1 MVLKLNK
8 EKFNSKVKQELKEKM
23 AKERSSMYLGVV
35 ISIIGMLIGCIVA
48 YAAYLY
54 FGINSPTNLFCF
66 ILGIAVFCLGFNKLF
81 EGIGDYR
88 SKMDYAKYKVDV
100 YGAYGV
106 ASFGSKTPE
115 REITF
120 ENGVFTEKSS
130 FGENGVIILVEA
142 KDILRVYVLA
152 DHSAMLLVT
161 PDLIRPCILLS
172 DAFDGFNCSEII
184 NEIKKYNE
192 GVFVKQLVPTFNVR
206 QLEHFAV
213 QSISAIVN
221 TNIEDWV
228 SVIFNDSI
236 EDYVDDAPVIE
247 NKEEVKSESSE
258 GKVEEKSLENVETV
272 QTETKAGNYTYAE
285 KSESEDEK
293 PESEDKKP
301 EEEKVEDKAEDKKG
315 DSAESIPAE
324 ETKEDSEDEVD
335 NKEVDSVNN

>member
-35 ISIIGMLIGCIVA
+35 TSLIAMLIGCIVS

-54 FGINSPTNLFCF
+54 FGINNPTNLFCF
-66 ILGIAVFCLGFNKLF
+66 ILGIAVFCLGFNRLF
-81 EGIGDYR
+81 EGIGDYH
-88 SKMDYAKYKVDV
+88 SKIEYAKYKVNV

-115 REITF
+115 REIIF
-120 ENGVFTEKSS
+120 ENGVFTEKSTFG
-130 FGENGVIILVEA
+130 FGEDGVITLVEA
-142 KDILRVYVLA
+142 KNILRVYVLA

-161 PDLIRPCILLS
+161 PDLLRPCILLS

-192 GVFVKQLVPTFNVR
+192 GVFVKQLIPTFNVK
-206 QLEHFAV
+206 QLEHLAV

-221 TNIEDWV
+221 MDVVEWISAVLD
-228 SVIFNDSI
+228 DSL
-236 EDYVDDAPVIE
+236 EDYVDDAPAIE
-247 NKEEVKSESSE
+247 NKEETNSESL
-258 GKVEEKSLENVETV
+258 EEKVKEKSTENVDTV

-285 KSESEDEK
+285 KSEDE
-293 PESEDKKP
+293 KP
-301 EEEKVEDKAEDKKG
+301 EEEKEEKAEVKKD
-315 DSAESIPAE
+315 DSTESTPAE
-324 ETKEDSEDEVD
+324 EIKEDSEDEVE

>member
-81 EGIGDYR
+81 EGIGDYQ
-88 SKMDYAKYKVDV
+88 SKIEYAKYKVNV

-115 REITF
+115 REIIF
-120 ENGVFTEKSS
+120 ENGVFTEKGTFG
-130 FGENGVIILVEA
+130 FGEDGVITLVEA
-142 KDILRVYVLA
+142 KNILRVYVLA

-161 PDLIRPCILLS
+161 PDLVRPCILLS

-184 NEIKKYNE
+184 NELKKCNE
-192 GVFVKQLVPTFNVR
+192 GVFVKQLVPTFKVK

-247 NKEEVKSESSE
+247 SKEEVKSESSE
-258 GKVEEKSLENVETV
+258 EKVEERSVENTETV

-285 KSESEDEK
+285 KSEDE
-293 PESEDKKP
+293 KP
-301 EEEKVEDKAEDKKG
+301 EEEKEEKAEVKKD
-315 DSAESIPAE
+315 DSTESTPAKE
-324 ETKEDSEDEVD
+324 IKEDSEDKVE

>member
-35 ISIIGMLIGCIVA
+35 ISIIGMLVGCIVA

-66 ILGIAVFCLGFNKLF
+66 ILGIAVFCLGFNRLF
-81 EGIGDYR
+81 EGIGDYQ
-88 SKMDYAKYKVDV
+88 SKREYAKYKVNV

-130 FGENGVIILVEA
+130 FGENGVVNLVEA

-184 NEIKKYNE
+184 NEIKKYNK
-192 GVFVKQLVPTFNVR
+192 GVFVKQLVSTFNVR

-236 EDYVDDAPVIE
+236 EDYVDDAPV
-247 NKEEVKSESSE
+247 E
-258 GKVEEKSLENVETV
+258 GKVEEKSLENVETI
-272 QTETKAGNYTYAE
+272 QTETKTGNYTYAE
-285 KSESEDEK
+285 KSEDEK
-293 PESEDKKP
+293 S
-301 EEEKVEDKAEDKKG
+301 EEEKEEKAEVKKD
-315 DSAESIPAE
+315 DSTESTPAE
-324 ETKEDSEDEVD
+324 EIKEDSEDKVE

>member
-8 EKFNSKVKQELKEKM
+8 EKFNSKVKQGLKEKM

-35 ISIIGMLIGCIVA
+35 ISIIGMLVGCIVA

-66 ILGIAVFCLGFNKLF
+66 ILGIAVFCLGFNRLF
-81 EGIGDYR
+81 EGIGDYQ
-88 SKMDYAKYKVDV
+88 SKMEYAKYKVDV
-100 YGAYGV
+100 FGAYGV

-130 FGENGVIILVEA
+130 FGENGVINLVEA
-142 KDILRVYVLA
+142 KDVLRVYVLT
-152 DHSAMLLVT
+152 DHSAMLLAT
-161 PDLIRPCILLS
+161 PDLVHPCILLS

-192 GVFVKQLVPTFNVR
+192 GVFVKQLIPTFNVK
-206 QLEHFAV
+206 QLEHLAV

-221 TNIEDWV
+221 MDVVEWISAVLD
-228 SVIFNDSI
+228 DSL
-236 EDYVDDAPVIE
+236 EDYVDDAPAIK
-247 NKEEVKSESSE
+247 NKEETNSESL
-258 GKVEEKSLENVETV
+258 EEKVKEKSTENVDTV

-285 KSESEDEK
+285 KSEDE
-293 PESEDKKP
+293 KP
-301 EEEKVEDKAEDKKG
+301 EEEKEGKAEVKKD
-315 DSAESIPAE
+315 DSTESIPAE
-324 ETKEDSEDEVD
+324 ETKEDSEDKVE

>member
-1 MVLKLNK
+1 MILKLNK

-23 AKERSSMYLGVV
+23 AKERSSMYSGVV

-81 EGIGDYR
+81 EGIGDYQ
-88 SKMDYAKYKVDV
+88 SKMEYAKYKVDV

-115 REITF
+115 REIIF
-120 ENGVFTEKSS
+120 ENGAFTEKSS
-130 FGENGVIILVEA
+130 FGENGVINLVEA

-152 DHSAMLLVT
+152 NHSAMLLVT
-161 PDLIRPCILLS
+161 SDLVRPCILLS

-213 QSISAIVN
+213 QSISAIIN

-258 GKVEEKSLENVETV
+258 EKVEENSVENTETV
-272 QTETKAGNYTYAE
+272 QIETKAGNYTYSE
-285 KSESEDEK
+285 KSEDEK
-293 PESEDKKP
+293 PE
-301 EEEKVEDKAEDKKG
+301 EEKAEDKKD
-315 DSAESIPAE
+315 DSTESTPAKE
-324 ETKEDSEDEVD
+324 IKEDSKDKVE
-335 NKEVDSVNN
+335 NKEVDSANN

>member
-35 ISIIGMLIGCIVA
+35 TSLIAMLIGCIVS

-54 FGINSPTNLFCF
+54 FGINNPTNLFCF
-66 ILGIAVFCLGFNKLF
+66 ILGIAVFCLGFNRLF
-81 EGIGDYR
+81 EGIGDYH
-88 SKMDYAKYKVDV
+88 SKIEYAKYKVNV

-115 REITF
+115 REIIF
-120 ENGVFTEKSS
+120 ENGVFTEKSTFG
-130 FGENGVIILVEA
+130 FGEDGVITLVEA
-142 KDILRVYVLA
+142 KNILRVYVLA

-161 PDLIRPCILLS
+161 PDLLRPCILLA

-192 GVFVKQLVPTFNVR
+192 GVFVKQLIPTFKVK

-221 TNIEDWV
+221 MNIEDWV

-236 EDYVDDAPVIE
+236 EDYVDDAPAVE
-247 NKEEVKSESSE
+247 SREEVKSESSE
-258 GKVEEKSLENVETV
+258 EKVEEKSVENVETA
-272 QTETKAGNYTYAE
+272 QAETKAGNYTYAE
-285 KSESEDEK
+285 KSEDE
-293 PESEDKKP
+293 KP
-301 EEEKVEDKAEDKKG
+301 EEEKAEDKK
-315 DSAESIPAE
+315 DDSTEPTSAEEI
-324 ETKEDSEDEVD
+324 KEDSEDKVE

>member
-35 ISIIGMLIGCIVA
+35 TSLIAMLIGCIVS

-54 FGINSPTNLFCF
+54 FGINNPTNLFCF
-66 ILGIAVFCLGFNKLF
+66 ILGIAVFCLGFNGLF
-81 EGIGDYR
+81 EGIGDYH
-88 SKMDYAKYKVDV
+88 SKIEYAKYKVDV
-100 YGAYGV
+100 FGAYGV

-130 FGENGVIILVEA
+130 FGENSVVTLVEA
-142 KDILRVYVLA
+142 KNILRIYVLA

-161 PDLIRPCILLS
+161 TDLVHPCILLS
-172 DAFDGFNCSEII
+172 DAFDGFNCSDII
-184 NEIKKYNE
+184 KEIKKYNE
-192 GVFVKQLVPTFNVR
+192 GVFVKQLIPTFNVK
-206 QLEHFAV
+206 QLEHLAV

-221 TNIEDWV
+221 MDVVEWISAV
-228 SVIFNDSI
+228 LGDSL
-236 EDYVDDAPVIE
+236 EDYVDDAPAIE
-247 NKEEVKSESSE
+247 NKEETNSEYSE
-258 GKVEEKSLENVETV
+258 EKVEEKSTENVDTV

-285 KSESEDEK
+285 KSESKDE
-293 PESEDKKP
+293 KP

-315 DSAESIPAE
+315 DSTESTSESAPAKE
-324 ETKEDSEDEVD
+324 VKEDFEDNAETKEY
-335 NKEVDSVNN
+335 DSVNN

>member
-23 AKERSSMYLGVV
+23 AKERSLMYLGVV
-35 ISIIGMLIGCIVA
+35 ISLIAMLVGCIVS

-66 ILGIAVFCLGFNKLF
+66 ILGIAVFCLGFNRLF
-81 EGIGDYR
+81 EGIGDYQ
-88 SKMDYAKYKVDV
+88 SKVEYAKYKVDV
-100 YGAYGV
+100 FGAYGV

-130 FGENGVIILVEA
+130 FGENGVINLVEA
-142 KDILRVYVLA
+142 KDILRVYVLT

-161 PDLIRPCILLS
+161 PDLVRPCILLA
-172 DAFDGFNCSEII
+172 DVFDGFNCSEII

-192 GVFVKQLVPTFNVR
+192 GVFVKQLIPTFNVK
-206 QLEHFAV
+206 QLEHLAV

-221 TNIEDWV
+221 MDVVEWISAV
-228 SVIFNDSI
+228 LGDSL
-236 EDYVDDAPVIE
+236 EDYVDDALAIE
-247 NKEEVKSESSE
+247 NKEETKSESSE
-258 GKVEEKSLENVETV
+258 EKVGEKSTENVDTV

-293 PESEDKKP
+293 PE
-301 EEEKVEDKAEDKKG
+301 EEKVEDKAKDKKD
-315 DSAESIPAE
+315 DSTESTPAE
-324 ETKEDSEDEVD
+324 EIKEDSEDEVE

>member
-1 MVLKLNK
+1 MVLKLNM

-35 ISIIGMLIGCIVA
+35 ISLIAMLVGCIVS

-81 EGIGDYR
+81 EGIGDYQ

-120 ENGVFTEKSS
+120 ENGTFTEKSS
-130 FGENGVIILVEA
+130 FGENGVINLVEA

-228 SVIFNDSI
+228 SVVFNDSI

-258 GKVEEKSLENVETV
+258 EKVKEKSVENVKTV
-272 QTETKAGNYTYAE
+272 QTETRAGNYTYAE
-285 KSESEDEK
+285 KSEDE
-293 PESEDKKP
+293 KP
-301 EEEKVEDKAEDKKG
+301 EEEKEEKAEVKKDDSTESTSAEEIEG
-315 DSAESIPAE
+315 DSEGKVE
-324 ETKEDSEDEVD
+324 

>member
-130 FGENGVIILVEA
+130 FGENGVINLVEA
-142 KDILRVYVLA
+142 KNILRIYVLA

-161 PDLIRPCILLS
+161 ADLVHPCILLS
-172 DAFDGFNCSEII
+172 DAFDGFNCSNIIKEIR
-184 NEIKKYNE
+184 KYNE
-192 GVFVKQLVPTFNVR
+192 GVFVKQLIPTFNVK
-206 QLEHFAV
+206 QLEHLAV

-221 TNIEDWV
+221 MDVVEWISAV
-228 SVIFNDSI
+228 LGDSL
-236 EDYVDDAPVIE
+236 EDYVDDAPAIE
-247 NKEEVKSESSE
+247 NKEETNSESSE
-258 GKVEEKSLENVETV
+258 EKVEEKSTENVDTV

-285 KSESEDEK
+285 KSEDE
-293 PESEDKKP
+293 KP
-301 EEEKVEDKAEDKKG
+301 EEEKEEKAEVKKG
-315 DSAESIPAE
+315 DSTESNPAE
-324 ETKEDSEDEVD
+324 EVKEDSEDNAE
-335 NKEVDSVNN
+335 NKESDSVNK

>member
-23 AKERSSMYLGVV
+23 VKERSSMYLGVV

-81 EGIGDYR
+81 EGIGDYQ

-115 REITF
+115 REIIF

-130 FGENGVIILVEA
+130 FGENGVINLVEA

-192 GVFVKQLVPTFNVR
+192 GVFVKQLIPTFKVK

-247 NKEEVKSESSE
+247 SKEEVKSESSE
-258 GKVEEKSLENVETV
+258 KSEEKEEKPVENTETV

-285 KSESEDEK
+285 KSEDEN
-293 PESEDKKP
+293 P
-301 EEEKVEDKAEDKKG
+301 EEEKEKKAEDKKD
-315 DSAESIPAE
+315 DSTESTPAE
-324 ETKEDSEDEVD
+324 EIKEDSEDKIE

>member
-8 EKFNSKVKQELKEKM
+8 EKFNSKVKQELKKKM

-35 ISIIGMLIGCIVA
+35 ISLIGMLAGSIVA

-66 ILGIAVFCLGFNKLF
+66 ILGIAVFCLGFIRLF
-81 EGIGDYR
+81 EGIGDYQ
-88 SKMDYAKYKVDV
+88 SKMEYAKYKVDI

-120 ENGVFTEKSS
+120 ENGAFTEKSS
-130 FGENGVIILVEA
+130 FGENGVINLVEA

-152 DHSAMLLVT
+152 NHSAMLLVT
-161 PDLIRPCILLS
+161 SDLVHPCILLS

-247 NKEEVKSESSE
+247 NREETKSESSE
-258 GKVEEKSLENVETV
+258 EKVEENSVENTETV
-272 QTETKAGNYTYAE
+272 QIETKAGNYTYSE
-285 KSESEDEK
+285 KSEDEK
-293 PESEDKKP
+293 PE
-301 EEEKVEDKAEDKKG
+301 EEKAEDKKD
-315 DSAESIPAE
+315 DSTESTPAE
-324 ETKEDSEDEVD
+324 EIKEDSEDKVE

>member
-1 MVLKLNK
+1 MILKLNK

-23 AKERSSMYLGVV
+23 AKERSSMYSGVV

-81 EGIGDYR
+81 EGIGDYQ
-88 SKMDYAKYKVDV
+88 SKMEYAKYKVDV

-120 ENGVFTEKSS
+120 ENGAFTEKSS
-130 FGENGVIILVEA
+130 FGENGVINLVEA

-161 PDLIRPCILLS
+161 PDLVHPCILLS

-213 QSISAIVN
+213 QSISAIIN

-247 NKEEVKSESSE
+247 NREEAKSESSE
-258 GKVEEKSLENVETV
+258 EKEERSVENTMESIETV
-272 QTETKAGNYTYAE
+272 QTKTKAGNYTYAE
-285 KSESEDEK
+285 KSEEE
-293 PESEDKKP
+293 KP
-301 EEEKVEDKAEDKKG
+301 EEEKAKDKKD
-315 DSAESIPAE
+315 DSTESTPAE
-324 ETKEDSEDEVD
+324 EIKEDSEDKVE
-335 NKEVDSVNN
+335 NKEVDSSNN

>member
-35 ISIIGMLIGCIVA
+35 TSLIAMLIGCIVS

-54 FGINSPTNLFCF
+54 FGINNPTNLFCF
-66 ILGIAVFCLGFNKLF
+66 ILGIAVFCLGFNRLF
-81 EGIGDYR
+81 EGIGDYH
-88 SKMDYAKYKVDV
+88 SKIEYAKYKVNV

-115 REITF
+115 REIIF
-120 ENGVFTEKSS
+120 ENGVFTEKST
-130 FGENGVIILVEA
+130 FGENGVINLVEE

-161 PDLIRPCILLS
+161 PDLVRPCILLS

-192 GVFVKQLVPTFNVR
+192 GVFVKQLIPTFNVK

-236 EDYVDDAPVIE
+236 EDYVDDAPVSE
-247 NKEEVKSESSE
+247 SKEEVKSESSE
-258 GKVEEKSLENVETV
+258 EKVEERSVENTETV

-285 KSESEDEK
+285 KSEDEK
-293 PESEDKKP
+293 L
-301 EEEKVEDKAEDKKG
+301 EEEKEEKAEDKKKDESTKSTSESAPAKEIKQDSG
-315 DSAESIPAE
+315 DNVV
-324 ETKEDSEDEVD
+324 TKDSDSD
-335 NKEVDSVNN
+335 N

>member
-35 ISIIGMLIGCIVA
+35 VSIIGMLVGCIVA

-66 ILGIAVFCLGFNKLF
+66 ILGIAVFCLGFNRLF
-81 EGIGDYR
+81 EGIGDYQ
-88 SKMDYAKYKVDV
+88 SKMEYAKYKVDV
-100 YGAYGV
+100 FGAYGV

-130 FGENGVIILVEA
+130 FGENGVINLVEA
-142 KDILRVYVLA
+142 KDILRVYVLT

-161 PDLIRPCILLS
+161 PDLVRPCISLS

-192 GVFVKQLVPTFNVR
+192 GVFVKQLIPTFNVK
-206 QLEHFAV
+206 QLEHLAV

-221 TNIEDWV
+221 MDVVEWISAV
-228 SVIFNDSI
+228 LGDSL
-236 EDYVDDAPVIE
+236 EDYVDDALAIE
-247 NKEEVKSESSE
+247 NKEETKSESSE
-258 GKVEEKSLENVETV
+258 EKVGEKSTENVDTV
-272 QTETKAGNYTYAE
+272 QAE

-293 PESEDKKP
+293 PE
-301 EEEKVEDKAEDKKG
+301 EEKVEDKAKDKKD
-315 DSAESIPAE
+315 DSTKSTSESATAKKIKQDSGVDV
-324 ETKEDSEDEVD
+324 ETKDSDD
-335 NKEVDSVNN
+335 N

>member
-81 EGIGDYR
+81 EGIGDYQ

-115 REITF
+115 REIIF
-120 ENGVFTEKSS
+120 ENGVFTEESS
-130 FGENGVIILVEA
+130 FGENSVVTLVEA
-142 KDILRVYVLA
+142 KNLLRIYVLA

-161 PDLIRPCILLS
+161 TDLVHPCILLS

-213 QSISAIVN
+213 QLEHFAVQSISAIVD

-247 NKEEVKSESSE
+247 NKEEVKLESSE
-258 GKVEEKSLENVETV
+258 EKVEEKSIENVETI

-285 KSESEDEK
+285 KSEDE
-293 PESEDKKP
+293 KP
-301 EEEKVEDKAEDKKG
+301 EEEKEEKAEVKKD
-315 DSAESIPAE
+315 DSTESTPAE
-324 ETKEDSEDEVD
+324 EIKEDSEDKVE

>member
-23 AKERSSMYLGVV
+23 AKERSLMYLGVV
-35 ISIIGMLIGCIVA
+35 ISLIAMLVGCIVS

-66 ILGIAVFCLGFNKLF
+66 ILGIAVFCLGFNRLF
-81 EGIGDYR
+81 EGIGDYQ
-88 SKMDYAKYKVDV
+88 SKVEYAKYKVDV
-100 YGAYGV
+100 FGAYGV

-130 FGENGVIILVEA
+130 FGENGVINLVEA
-142 KDILRVYVLA
+142 KDILRVYVLT

-161 PDLIRPCILLS
+161 PDLVRPCILLA
-172 DAFDGFNCSEII
+172 DVFDGFNCSEII

-192 GVFVKQLVPTFNVR
+192 GVFVKQLIPTFNVK
-206 QLEHFAV
+206 QLEHLAV

-221 TNIEDWV
+221 MDVVEWISAV
-228 SVIFNDSI
+228 LGDSL
-236 EDYVDDAPVIE
+236 EDYVDDALAIE
-247 NKEEVKSESSE
+247 NKEETKSESSE
-258 GKVEEKSLENVETV
+258 EKVGEKSTENVDTV

-293 PESEDKKP
+293 PE
-301 EEEKVEDKAEDKKG
+301 EEKVEDKAKAKK
-315 DSAESIPAE
+315 DAS
-324 ETKEDSEDEVD
+324 TKST
-335 NKEVDSVNN
+335 

>member
-23 AKERSSMYLGVV
+23 AKERSLMYLGVV
-35 ISIIGMLIGCIVA
+35 ISLIAMLVGCIVS

-66 ILGIAVFCLGFNKLF
+66 ILGIAVFCLGFNRLF
-81 EGIGDYR
+81 EGIGDYQ
-88 SKMDYAKYKVDV
+88 SKVEYAKYKVDV
-100 YGAYGV
+100 FGAYGV

-130 FGENGVIILVEA
+130 FGENGVINLVEA
-142 KDILRVYVLA
+142 KDILRVYVLT

-161 PDLIRPCILLS
+161 PDLVRPCILLA
-172 DAFDGFNCSEII
+172 DVFDGFNCSEII

-192 GVFVKQLVPTFNVR
+192 GVFVKQLIPTFNVK
-206 QLEHFAV
+206 QLEHLAV

-221 TNIEDWV
+221 MDVVEWISAV
-228 SVIFNDSI
+228 LGDSL
-236 EDYVDDAPVIE
+236 EDYVDDALAIE
-247 NKEEVKSESSE
+247 NKEETKSESSE
-258 GKVEEKSLENVETV
+258 EKVGEKSTENVDTV

-293 PESEDKKP
+293 PE
-301 EEEKVEDKAEDKKG
+301 EEKVEDKAKDKKD
-315 DSAESIPAE
+315 DSTKSTSESATAKKI
-324 ETKEDSEDEVD
+324 K
-335 NKEVDSVNN
+335 

>member
-8 EKFNSKVKQELKEKM
+8 EKFNSKVKQELREKM

-35 ISIIGMLIGCIVA
+35 VSIIGMLVGCIVA

-66 ILGIAVFCLGFNKLF
+66 ILGIAVFCLGFNRLF
-81 EGIGDYR
+81 EGIGDYQ
-88 SKMDYAKYKVDV
+88 SKTEYTKYKVDV
-100 YGAYGV
+100 FGAYGV

-115 REITF
+115 REIIF
-120 ENGVFTEKSS
+120 ENGVFTEESS
-130 FGENGVIILVEA
+130 FGENSVVTLVEA
-142 KDILRVYVLA
+142 KNLLRIYVLA

-161 PDLIRPCILLS
+161 TDLVHPCILLS

-192 GVFVKQLVPTFNVR
+192 GVFVKQLIPTFNVK
-206 QLEHFAV
+206 QLEHLAV

-221 TNIEDWV
+221 MDVVEWISAVLD
-228 SVIFNDSI
+228 DSL
-236 EDYVDDAPVIE
+236 EDYVDDAPATE
-247 NKEEVKSESSE
+247 NKEEINSESSE
-258 GKVEEKSLENVETV
+258 EKVKEKSTENVDTV
-272 QTETKAGNYTYAE
+272 QTETKAGNYTYEE

-293 PESEDKKP
+293 S

-315 DSAESIPAE
+315 DSTESTSESASAE
-324 ETKEDSEDEVD
+324 EVKEDSEDNAET
-335 NKEVDSVNN
+335 KESDSVNK

>member
-35 ISIIGMLIGCIVA
+35 TSLIAMLIGCTVS

-54 FGINSPTNLFCF
+54 FGINNPTNLFCF
-66 ILGIAVFCLGFNKLF
+66 ILGIAVFCLGFNRLF
-81 EGIGDYR
+81 EGIGDYH
-88 SKMDYAKYKVDV
+88 SKIEYAKYKVNV

-115 REITF
+115 REIIF
-120 ENGVFTEKSS
+120 ENGVFTEKSTFG
-130 FGENGVIILVEA
+130 FGEDGVITLVEA
-142 KDILRVYVLA
+142 KNILRVYVLA

-161 PDLIRPCILLS
+161 PDLLRPCILLS
-172 DAFDGFNCSEII
+172 DAFDGYNCSEII

-192 GVFVKQLVPTFNVR
+192 GVFVKQLIPTFKVK
-206 QLEHFAV
+206 QLEHFEV

-236 EDYVDDAPVIE
+236 EDYVDDAPVSE
-247 NKEEVKSESSE
+247 SKEEVKSESSE
-258 GKVEEKSLENVETV
+258 EKEEKSVENTETV
-272 QTETKAGNYTYAE
+272 Q
-285 KSESEDEK
+285 
-293 PESEDKKP
+293 
-301 EEEKVEDKAEDKKG
+301 EEEKVEDKAEDKKDDSTKSTSESAPAKEIKQDSG
-315 DSAESIPAE
+315 DNV
-324 ETKEDSEDEVD
+324 ETKDS
-335 NKEVDSVNN
+335 DSNN

>member
-35 ISIIGMLIGCIVA
+35 TSLIAMLIGCIVS

-54 FGINSPTNLFCF
+54 FGINNPTNLFCF
-66 ILGIAVFCLGFNKLF
+66 ILGIAVFCLGFNRLF
-81 EGIGDYR
+81 EGIGDYH
-88 SKMDYAKYKVDV
+88 SKIEYAKYKVNV

-115 REITF
+115 REIIF
-120 ENGVFTEKSS
+120 ENGVFTEKST
-130 FGENGVIILVEA
+130 FGENGVVTLVEA

-161 PDLIRPCILLS
+161 PDLVHPCILLS

-192 GVFVKQLVPTFNVR
+192 GVFVKQLIPTFKVK
-206 QLEHFAV
+206 QLEHFEV

-285 KSESEDEK
+285 KSEDE
-293 PESEDKKP
+293 KP
-301 EEEKVEDKAEDKKG
+301 EEEKEEKAEVKKD
-315 DSAESIPAE
+315 DSTESTPAE
-324 ETKEDSEDEVD
+324 EIKEDSEDEVE

>member
-23 AKERSSMYLGVV
+23 AKERSSMYSGVV

-66 ILGIAVFCLGFNKLF
+66 ILGIAIFCLGFNRLF
-81 EGIGDYR
+81 EGIGDYQ
-88 SKMDYAKYKVDV
+88 SKMEYAKYKVDV
-100 YGAYGV
+100 FGAYGV

-120 ENGVFTEKSS
+120 ENGTFTEKSS
-130 FGENGVIILVEA
+130 FGENGVINLVEA

-221 TNIEDWV
+221 MDVVEWISAV
-228 SVIFNDSI
+228 LGDSL

-247 NKEEVKSESSE
+247 SKEEVKSESSE
-258 GKVEEKSLENVETV
+258 ESEEKEEKSVENTETV

-285 KSESEDEK
+285 KSEDE
-293 PESEDKKP
+293 KP
-301 EEEKVEDKAEDKKG
+301 EEEKEEKAEDKK
-315 DSAESIPAE
+315 DESTESTSAEEI
-324 ETKEDSEDEVD
+324 KEDSEDEVE